1 MATTATTAT
10 TNKTIQTMVKTSAAL
25 RVKGQSAS
33 KRAEILSHSL
43 DYNGFKLVKVPKW
56 GGYAMT
62 VATVDGD
69 VNLMAMVNS
78 LTQLAYELTKYNENR
93 FENNLVIKQGR
104 KVIATC
110 TKGCVNGKME
120 WEFTMRF
127 MSFIA
132 R

>member
-1 MATTATTAT
+1 MATATT
-10 TNKTIQTMVKTSAAL
+10 KTMQTMVKTSAAL

-62 VATVDGD
+62 VATIDGD
-69 VNLMAMVNS
+69 VNLTVMVNS
-78 LTQLAYELTKYNENR
+78 LTQLAYDLEKYREGHQL
-93 FENNLVIKQGR
+93 ENNFVILQGR

-110 TKGCVNGKME
+110 TTGCVNGKME
-120 WEFTMRF
+120 WEFNTRF

>member
-1 MATTATTAT
+1 MTTTAT
-10 TNKTIQTMVKTSAAL
+10 TNNHIQTMVKTSAAL

-43 DYNGFKLVKVPKW
+43 DYKSFKLVKVPKW
-56 GGYAMT
+56 GGVAMT
-62 VATVDGD
+62 VATIDGD
-69 VNLMAMVNS
+69 VNLTAMVNS
-78 LTQLAYELTKYNENR
+78 LTQLAYELTKYNEHR

-110 TKGCVNGKME
+110 TKGCINGKMD
-120 WEFTMRF
+120 WEFYTRF

>member
-1 MATTATTAT
+1 MATTATT
-10 TNKTIQTMVKTSAAL
+10 NNPIQTMVKTSAAL

-43 DYNGFKLVKVPKW
+43 DYNGVKLVKVPKW

-62 VATVDGD
+62 VATIDGD
-69 VNLMAMVNS
+69 VNLTAMVNS
-78 LTQLAYELTKYNENR
+78 LTQLAYELTKYQEHR

-110 TKGCVNGKME
+110 ANGCVNGKME
-120 WEFTMRF
+120 WEFNTDLITF
-127 MSFIA
+127 CNVD
-132 R
+132 

>member
-1 MATTATTAT
+1 MTTTAT
-10 TNKTIQTMVKTSAAL
+10 TNNHIQTMVKTSAEL

-43 DYNGFKLVKVPKW
+43 DYKSFKLVKVPKW
-56 GGYAMT
+56 GGVAMT
-62 VATVDGD
+62 VATIEGD
-69 VNLMAMVNS
+69 VNLTAMVNS
-78 LTQLAYELTKYNENR
+78 LTQLAYELAKHNEHR

-110 TKGCVNGKME
+110 TKGCINGKMD
-120 WEFTMRF
+120 WEFNTRF
-127 MSFIA
+127 MSFFA

>member
-1 MATTATTAT
+1 MTTTAT
-10 TNKTIQTMVKTSAAL
+10 TNNPIQTMVKTSAAL

-33 KRAEILSHSL
+33 KRAEILTHSL
-43 DYNGFKLVKVPKW
+43 DYKGFKLVKVPKW
-56 GGYAMT
+56 GGYPMT
-62 VATVDGD
+62 VATINGD
-69 VNLMAMVNS
+69 VNLTAMVNS
-78 LTQLAYELTKYNENR
+78 LTQLAYELAKHHEHH

-104 KVIATC
+104 KVIAIC

-120 WEFTMRF
+120 WEVDTRF

>member
-1 MATTATTAT
+1 MATTATT
-10 TNKTIQTMVKTSAAL
+10 TNHIQTMVKTSAAL

-62 VATVDGD
+62 VATIDGD
-69 VNLMAMVNS
+69 VNLTAMVNS
-78 LTQLAYELTKYNENR
+78 LTQLAYELTKHREQH
-93 FENNLVIKQGR
+93 FENDFVIRQGR
-104 KVIATC
+104 TVIATC
-110 TKGCVNGKME
+110 TNGCVNGKME
-120 WEFTMRF
+120 WEFNTRF

>member
-1 MATTATTAT
+1 MATTATT
-10 TNKTIQTMVKTSAAL
+10 TNNPIQTMVKTSAAL

-43 DYNGFKLVKVPKW
+43 DYKGFKLVKVPKW

-62 VATVDGD
+62 VATIDGD
-69 VNLMAMVNS
+69 VNLTAMVNS
-78 LTQLAYELTKYNENR
+78 LTQLAYELAKHQEHR
-93 FENNLVIKQGR
+93 FENNLLIKQGR

-110 TKGCVNGKME
+110 TNGCVNGKME
-120 WEFTMRF
+120 WEFNTRF

>member
-1 MATTATTAT
+1 MTTTAT
-10 TNKTIQTMVKTSAAL
+10 TNNPIQTMVKTSAAL

-33 KRAEILSHSL
+33 KLAEILSHSL
-43 DYNGFKLVKVPKW
+43 DYKGFKLVKVPKW

-62 VATVDGD
+62 VATIDGD
-69 VNLMAMVNS
+69 INLTAMVNS
-78 LTQLAYELTKYNENR
+78 LTQLAYELTKYNEHR
-93 FENNLVIKQGR
+93 LENNLVIKQGR

-110 TKGCVNGKME
+110 TTGCVNGKME
-120 WEFTMRF
+120 WEFNTRF

>member
-1 MATTATTAT
+1 MTTTAT
-10 TNKTIQTMVKTSAAL
+10 TNNHIQTMVKTSAAL

-43 DYNGFKLVKVPKW
+43 DYKSFKLVKVPKW
-56 GGYAMT
+56 GGVAMT
-62 VATVDGD
+62 VATIEGD
-69 VNLMAMVNS
+69 VNLTAMVNS
-78 LTQLAYELTKYNENR
+78 LTQLAYELTKYNEHR

-110 TKGCVNGKME
+110 TKGCINGKMD
-120 WEFTMRF
+120 WEFNTRF

>member
-1 MATTATTAT
+1 MATTATT
-10 TNKTIQTMVKTSAAL
+10 NNPVQTMVKTSAAL

-43 DYNGFKLVKVPKW
+43 DYKGFKLVKVPKW

-62 VATVDGD
+62 VATIDGD
-69 VNLMAMVNS
+69 VNLTAMVNS
-78 LTQLAYELTKYNENR
+78 LTQLAYELTKYQEHR

-110 TKGCVNGKME
+110 TNGCVNGKME
-120 WEFTMRF
+120 WEFNTRF

>member
-1 MATTATTAT
+1 MTTK
-10 TNKTIQTMVKTSAAL
+10 KTMQTMVKTSAAL

-43 DYNGFKLVKVPKW
+43 DYKGFKLVKVPKC

-62 VATVDGD
+62 VATIDGD
-69 VNLMAMVNS
+69 VNLTAMVNS
-78 LTQLAYELTKYNENR
+78 LTQLAYELNKHHEHH
-93 FENNLVIKQGR
+93 FENNLMIKQGR

-120 WEFTMRF
+120 WDFNTDLITF
-127 MSFIA
+127 CNVD
-132 R
+132 